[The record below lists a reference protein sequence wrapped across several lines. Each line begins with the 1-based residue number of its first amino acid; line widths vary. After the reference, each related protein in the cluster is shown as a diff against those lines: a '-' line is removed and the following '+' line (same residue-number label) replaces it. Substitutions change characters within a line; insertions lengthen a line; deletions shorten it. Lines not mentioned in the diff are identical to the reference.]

1 MTVCC
6 TPATGAAPTIHSCNE
21 GLGAGLRLRPIR
33 HPGSPAHEGA
43 LGASARRACR
53 GISSRF
59 GFGPAGATATAAT
72 RAVAAATTVTGVA
85 ATTASASATVNLQ
98 VEVVV
103 PRAQLPPNRYRI
115 RLTGF
120 LACTHLMSPFLVKIA
135 APKAASIGVE
145 SAGRCR
151 TLGAIPLK
159 NESGP
164 GTRSTLTRPTRSG
177 IGVSWTDMCRL
188 RWIFR
193 LREVTHGKT

>member
-59 GFGPAGATATAAT
+59 GFGPAGATAATAT
-72 RAVAAATTVTGVA
+72 PAVAAATTGVA
-85 ATTASASATVNLQ
+85 ATAAPASVNLQ

-135 APKAASIGVE
+135 APKAASIRVE
-145 SAGRCR
+145 AAGRCR

-159 NESGP
+159 MRAVPGHGP
-164 GTRSTLTRPTRSG
+164 R
-177 IGVSWTDMCRL
+177 
-188 RWIFR
+188 
-193 LREVTHGKT
+193 